1 MGGSMIVVHHAD
13 GTSTE
18 MTEEQAWEHKLA
30 ANIARYGEEEGRRL
44 AEAKWR
50 ILHTPNKPWSEMTE
64 GERILADKMQS
75 EHEVNQAMARSG
87 YTSFD
92 DLRPD
97 YEEALLDPLAPSAD
111 DDEEFD
117 IGDLVPKEYDYEAAA
132 ALTARKA
139 RERARGGKGNG

>member
-1 MGGSMIVVHHAD
+1 MIWELNDD
-13 GTSTE
+13 GTWTKL
-18 MTEEQAWEHKLA
+18 TEEEAWEHMLA
-30 ANIARYGEEEGRRL
+30 EGIARYGEEEGRKIAGMRW
-44 AEAKWR
+44 EA
-50 ILHTPNKPWSEMTE
+50 LTTPIKPRSEMTD
-64 GERILADKMQS
+64 GERILADRMQS

-111 DDEEFD
+111 DDEEVE
-117 IGDLVPKEYDYEAAA
+117 IDLRGAREYDYEAAA

-139 RERARGGKGNG
+139 RERARGGKGDG